1 MKREPIL
8 KKWYC
13 SDYLLNAEIQCLAVL
28 YLPKIMKQIF
38 FFVVSFLLIFSIAQG
53 SFALDVDV
61 TKKMAIVAAISV
73 FMLWAKNCGIY
84 REYEDIAV
92 IPLVEASFGRA
103 YNVFGESG
111 TNGLLSLGD
120 GDMAT
125 LIFSE
130 PIGNKNRRDFAIF
143 ENAFSNTFL
152 ELGFVEVSSDETN
165 HTCFSSFP
173 EVQIAKHVDGFGE
186 TDATMINTFAGK
198 YRTLFGAPFALIGE
212 TNQQIQIQNHKKIR

>member
-1 MKREPIL
+1 MKKEPTL

-13 SDYLLNAEIQCLAVL
+13 SDYLLNEEIQRLAFL

-38 FFVVSFLLIFSIAQG
+38 FFVFSFLLIFSIAQG
-53 SFALDVDV
+53 SFALDVDI
-61 TKKMAIVAAISV
+61 TKKMAIVVAISV
-73 FMLWAKNCGIY
+73 FMLWATNCGNC
-84 REYEDIAV
+84 EYEDIAV
-92 IPLVEASFGRA
+92 IPRVEASFGKA

-111 TNGLLSLGD
+111 TKGLLSLGD

-130 PIGNKNRRDFAIF
+130 TIGNENRRDFAIF
-143 ENAFSNTFL
+143 ENAFSNIFL

-173 EVQIAKHVDGFGE
+173 EVQIAKQVDGFGE

-198 YRTLFGAPFALIGE
+198 YRALFGAPFALIGK
-212 TNQQIQIQNHKKIR
+212 TNHHIQIQNHKKIR